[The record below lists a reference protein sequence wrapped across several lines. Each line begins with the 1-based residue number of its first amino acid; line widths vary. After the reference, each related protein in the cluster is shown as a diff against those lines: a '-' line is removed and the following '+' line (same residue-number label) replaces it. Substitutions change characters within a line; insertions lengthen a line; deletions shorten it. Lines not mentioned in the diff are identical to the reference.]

1 MTCTTSTGDRG
12 GPTVLAGRLP
22 CWPEVTVLDDTGG
35 VHAEMWE
42 IRLRRDAGVLTID
55 DARRYRACWQALALR
70 RSVGRRCYLPP
81 EVDDLLVENELLNG
95 EIEAERTRQAV
106 EAVFA
111 SADTLPA

>member
-1 MTCTTSTGDRG
+1 
-12 GPTVLAGRLP
+12 VI
-22 CWPEVTVLDDTGG
+22 VLDDTSG

-42 IRLRRDAGVLTID
+42 IRKRHEAGVSAID

-70 RSVGRRCYLPP
+70 RSVGRRSYLPP
-81 EVDDLLVENELLNG
+81 EVDDLLVENELLRR
-95 EIEAERTRQAV
+95 EIQAERTRQAV